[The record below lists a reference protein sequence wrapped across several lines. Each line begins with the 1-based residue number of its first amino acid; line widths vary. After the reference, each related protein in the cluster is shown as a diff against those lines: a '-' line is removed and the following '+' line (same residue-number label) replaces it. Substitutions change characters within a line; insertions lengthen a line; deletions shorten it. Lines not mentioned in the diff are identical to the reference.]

1 MYRVLNEN
9 ISSTVS
15 IFLSLHTKL
24 FNLILDTGVI
34 PDEWLTG
41 IDKFIFKNKGD
52 LTQPENYRPIVNLSR
67 QSFYFYFM

>member
-41 IDKFIFKNKGD
+41 ILK
-52 LTQPENYRPIVNLSR
+52 TMVNLRNPETTVQQVSNR
-67 QSFYFYFM
+67 I